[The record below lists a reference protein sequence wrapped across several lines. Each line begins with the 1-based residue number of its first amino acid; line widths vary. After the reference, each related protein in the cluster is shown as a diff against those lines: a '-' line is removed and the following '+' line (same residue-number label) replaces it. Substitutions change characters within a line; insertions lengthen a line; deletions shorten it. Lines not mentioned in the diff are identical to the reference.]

1 MNIKVPQSNPKAG
14 YEAAKV
20 EINQAVARVLESGW
34 YILGKEVTEF
44 ENEFAAFHGGGEAI
58 GVGNGTDAL
67 ELALRAIGIKQ
78 GDLVFTVSHTAVATV
93 AAIEKA
99 GAIPVLVDIDPESFT
114 MDPSSLSEAILEQ
127 KRKKMPLK
135 AIIAVHLYGHPADLE
150 AITAIAREHDLVVIE
165 DCAQAHGAAINGK
178 MVGTIGDVAAFSFY
192 PTKNLGALGDG
203 GAVLTKDGHVAARVR
218 LLREYGWKSRYVSE
232 CAGGN
237 SRLDEIQAAILRV
250 KLESLEQD
258 NQLRR
263 SIAGEYLRGISNKA
277 ILLPIIGD
285 NIVHVFHQFVIRTN
299 KRDFLKEYLN
309 SKGIGTL
316 IHYPL
321 PIHLQPAYL
330 GKVITAPDGLNVTNM
345 VAKEVLSLPMYPQIS
360 RDQLQAV
367 IEAIE
372 EWDA

>member
-1 MNIKVPQSNPKAG
+1 MNIRVPQSNPKAG
-14 YEAAKV
+14 YETV
-20 EINQAVARVLESGW
+20 RLEINQAVERVLESGW
-34 YILGKEVTEF
+34 YILGKEVADF
-44 ENEFAAFHGGGEAI
+44 EKEFAAFHGGGEAM

-67 ELALRAIGIKQ
+67 ELALRAIGIQQ
-78 GDLVFTVSHTAVATV
+78 GDHVFTVSHTAVATV

-99 GAIPVLVDIDPESFT
+99 GGIPVLVDIDPESYC
-114 MDPSSLSEAILEQ
+114 MDPDSLTEAILEQ
-127 KRKKMPLK
+127 KKKKIPIK
-135 AIIAVHLYGHPADLE
+135 AIIVVHLYGHPADLG
-150 AITAIAREHDLVVIE
+150 AIIAVAREHDLSVIE
-165 DCAQAHGAAINGK
+165 DCAQAHGAAINGRK
-178 MVGTIGDVAAFSFY
+178 VGTIGDIAAFSFY

-203 GAVLTKDGHVAARVR
+203 GAVLTKDFQIAEKVR

-250 KLESLEQD
+250 KLERLEQD

-263 SIAGEYLRGISNKA
+263 SIAGEYLRGISNKS
-277 ILLPIIGD
+277 ISLPKIGN
-285 NIVHVFHQFVIRTN
+285 NIDHVFHQFVIRN
-299 KRDFLKEYLN
+299 NRRDFLREYLS

-330 GKVITAPDGLNVTNM
+330 GKVITAPNGLNVTNM

-360 RDQLQAV
+360 RDQIRDV
-367 IEAIE
+367 IGAIE
-372 EWDA
+372 EWDG